1 MLRSFVDWLDE
12 YLVDVGVRGLV
23 VGGLGVLTFG
33 SLLAALLG
41 EPVIKSAAIVA
52 VLLLA
57 LGSFLIVAASC
68 LRWRT
73 RAVMAEAALRRSYK
87 RQLGDSPYW
96 TVKKWKQTIWVAANG
111 DSVASVILHC
121 VSDRDNLSF
130 FRIRFGSGWDQPS
143 RQRSRVH
150 VQMRSLQLEGVGGV
164 KATEFDHWRDGSQL
178 EVYVEFPTLV
188 PLGGEFRFVADLE
201 WPARCR
207 PLARDGRPE
216 EFCVTAGPAME
227 VLEYTVVLP
236 PGREA
241 CYDPIGFT
249 VAEKG
254 LLLVSRATPDGRTEV
269 YLKAKRLADGRR
281 VGMRV
286 ELK

>member
-12 YLVDVGVRGLV
+12 YLVEVGARGLV
-23 VGGLGVLTFG
+23 AGGLGILAFG

-41 EPVIKSAAIVA
+41 ESAVKAAAVVV
-52 VLLLA
+52 VLLSL
-57 LGSFLIVAASC
+57 LGSFLVVAASR
-68 LRWRT
+68 LFWRA
-73 RAVMAEAALRRSYK
+73 RATTAEAALRRSYD
-87 RQLGDSPYW
+87 RQLGDGPYW
-96 TVKKWKQTIWVAANG
+96 TVKKWQQTIRIAANG
-111 DSVASVILHC
+111 DATLSVTVHC
-121 VSDRDNLSF
+121 VSDRDSLSF
-130 FRIRFGSGWDQPS
+130 FRIRFGPGWNQPV
-143 RQRSRVH
+143 RYRSRVRAQ
-150 VQMRSLQLEGVGGV
+150 VRSLQLEDVGGV
-164 KATEFDHWRDGSQL
+164 KADEFQHWRDDGKL
-178 EVYVEFPTLV
+178 EIYVDFPA
-188 PLGGEFRFVADLE
+188 PIPIGGKFRFVADLE

-227 VLEYTVVLP
+227 LLEYTVVLP

-241 CYDPIGFT
+241 FYDPIGFT

-254 LLLVSRATPDGRTEV
+254 LMLVSRAASDGRAEI
-269 YLKAKRLADGRR
+269 YLKAKRLGNGRR